1 MKEILAVMNT
11 TLHYSSLLTQK
22 KKTTNKI
29 SAVNYAYGFFVLECI
44 PIVAQNKKKVSQ
56 KNDANLSPTR

>member
-22 KKTTNKI
+22 KKNKI

-44 PIVAQNKKKVSQ
+44 PIVAQNKKKSVP
-56 KNDANLSPTR
+56 KNWRQFVTD